1 MESSNW
7 IKEVELTWN
16 ITLVLRFLPSMLM
29 ALSRRS
35 LMSADVL
42 LAWIKILTAM
52 KMVSTVSITL
62 IPGKIITR
70 LIPVAGR

>member
-1 MESSNW
+1 MDLYSKALLLGGVIGGS
-7 IKEVELTWN
+7 VRGFLT
-16 ITLVLRFLPSMLM
+16 T
-29 ALSRRS
+29 RS